1 MPNQLFQQIAV
12 APAEEGVKK
21 LPMTEIKFSESD
33 FKKLKIT
40 KCNKSSMNDLL
51 KVINGETLGKKVSI
65 AISLK
70 RQGHFNRAMLNITE
84 ANRDQVIA
92 IREIQCILDK
102 LENRNKTEIVFENF
116 RQSLP
121 LQIGLSNG
129 KDVLEL
135 LDRIENN
142 FNGTLSEKTN
152 ELHKAEVE
160 LDIMHEELIF
170 FQERIKGRISAKE
183 LDDSKEKLT
192 QFARKVYRVK
202 KLIADNL
209 IEFVTEKYNT
219 LAAEDRF
226 SLISNIYRVITSS
239 IETKDSIFV
248 KL

>member
-1 MPNQLFQQIAV
+1 
-12 APAEEGVKK
+12 
-21 LPMTEIKFSESD
+21 MTESKFSESD
-33 FKKLKIT
+33 FEKLEIT
-40 KCNKSSMNDLL
+40 KCNKSFMNDLL

-70 RQGHFNRAMLNITE
+70 KQGHFNRAMLNITE

-102 LENRNKTEIVFENF
+102 VENRNKIEIVFENF

-135 LDRIENN
+135 LDRIEND
-142 FNGTLSEKTN
+142 FEGTLSEKIN
-152 ELHKAEVE
+152 ELHQAEEE

-170 FQERIKGRISAKE
+170 IQERIKGRISAEE
-183 LDDSKEKLT
+183 LDDSKEKVT
-192 QFARKVYRVK
+192 QLARKVYRAK

-209 IEFVTEKYNT
+209 IKFVTEKYNT
-219 LAAEDRF
+219 LAVDDRL
-226 SLISNIYRVITSS
+226 SLLSNIYRVITSS
-239 IETKDSIFV
+239 IETKDSKFV
-248 KL
+248 NV